1 MKNYF
6 YAGLAILLI
15 FLIFLVAREQK
26 EAGRN
31 EIRVE
36 QLEDK
41 NIQNRAIIDNQKK
54 TNEIQRKQQ
63 KIIKNLDIPN
73 EYRLKWLRWIHPDI
87 TANS

>member
-87 TANS
+87 AANS

>member
-73 EYRLKWLRWIHPDI
+73 EYRLKWLRWIPPDI
-87 TANS
+87 AANS

>member
-73 EYRLKWLRWIHPDI
+73 EYRLEWLRWIHPDI
-87 TANS
+87 PANS

>member
-1 MKNYF
+1 MRNYF
-6 YAGLAILLI
+6 YSGLAILLI

-54 TNEIQRKQQ
+54 TNEVQRKQQ
-63 KIIKNLDIPN
+63 KIIRNLDIPN
-73 EYRLKWLRWIHPDI
+73 DYRLKWLRWIYPDI
-87 TANS
+87 TASN